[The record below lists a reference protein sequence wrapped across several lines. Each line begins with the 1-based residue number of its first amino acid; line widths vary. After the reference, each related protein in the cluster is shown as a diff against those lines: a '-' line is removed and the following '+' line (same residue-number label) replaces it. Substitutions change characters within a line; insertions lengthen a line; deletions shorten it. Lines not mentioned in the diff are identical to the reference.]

1 MIEDKIIIKIRD
13 KFFDYFLKFDCKDLF
28 ELNKW
33 AFPNKAGKVEMQV
46 RRGQLFEKVCI
57 LNFKS
62 IVTIP
67 GDSVL

>member
-1 MIEDKIIIKIRD
+1 MIEDKIIIKLRD

-46 RRGQLFEKVCI
+46 RRG
-57 LNFKS
+57 
-62 IVTIP
+62 
-67 GDSVL
+67 